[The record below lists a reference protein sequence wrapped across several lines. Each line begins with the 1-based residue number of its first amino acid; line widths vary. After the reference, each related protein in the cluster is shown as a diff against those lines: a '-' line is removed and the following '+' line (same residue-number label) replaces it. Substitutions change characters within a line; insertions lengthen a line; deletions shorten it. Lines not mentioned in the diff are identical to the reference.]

1 MLNQV
6 PGGSRSIQPGR
17 DEHQALQGPGSRED
31 RGFAQLFA
39 PCGEGNLRQTA
50 GCVVP
55 VWLRDGDYRL
65 HAGSPQ
71 ILTPSTCLPHPPCCQ
86 SDPHT
91 NAGGSPRSSARV
103 RDTLSGGEGL
113 CEGWKHFWL
122 TGIPHS
128 AEPNS
133 ALKHSGSAAS
143 VPGRSS
149 QPCLESWF
157 WFLYSCIHAFMYSC
171 SS

>member
-1 MLNQV
+1 MSIKLCRGLA
-6 PGGSRSIQPGR
+6 PERTGGLHSCLLHVERGTSDRQQDVLFLCGFVMGITGFM
-17 DEHQALQGPGSRED
+17 QGP
-31 RGFAQLFA
+31 
-39 PCGEGNLRQTA
+39 
-50 GCVVP
+50 
-55 VWLRDGDYRL
+55 
-65 HAGSPQ
+65 PQ
-71 ILTPSTCLPHPPCCQ
+71 IFTPSICLPHPPCCQ

-103 RDTLSGGEGL
+103 RDTPSGGEGL
-113 CEGWKHFWL
+113 CEGRKHFWL
-122 TGIPHS
+122 MGIPHS

-157 WFLYSCIHAFMYSC
+157 WFLYSCIHVFMYSC